1 MTSTKKNTV
10 TINAT
15 REEMVIIS
23 KFCSILRKEIFPF
36 FEEKEM
42 ENLASFIDYMT
53 NADELDNENFYPISG
68 DGESTFFN
76 DKTIFFNIE

>member
-23 KFCSILRKEIFPF
+23 KFCSILRQEIFPS
-36 FEEKEM
+36 FEVEEI
-42 ENLASFIDYMT
+42 ENLADFVDYMI
-53 NADELDNENFYPISG
+53 NADELDNENSYLISG
-68 DGESTFFN
+68 NNE
-76 DKTIFFNIE
+76 KTIFFNIE